1 MHRNFLP
8 IVLALALVALVPTA
22 ANAASSPPHSAGAA
36 KLNVG
41 VDVLKFS
48 ARGRQVTARG
58 LVTARL
64 TDSSGQSTTIHQTIA
79 LSAKTGGSCRV
90 LHLFL
95 DQLDLKLLG
104 LNAHLDRVT
113 LDITGNRRGGVLG
126 SLFCRLAKG
135 ASNRNE
141 TVRALNAGLRH
152 RQHALRF
159 NADISPQAK
168 SAATGPTCQVLNLIV
183 GPLNLQLL
191 GLIVDLDKVTL
202 NVNATRG
209 QGKLGDLFC
218 QLADSP

>member
-1 MHRNFLP
+1 MRRSVLL
-8 IVLALALVALVPTA
+8 IVLTSVLAALGAPA
-22 ANAASSPPHSAGAA
+22 AFAAASPPRSSGAA

-41 VDVLKFS
+41 VDVLKFT
-48 ARGRQVTARG
+48 ARGREVTAHG

-64 TDSSGQSTTIHQTIA
+64 VDSSGQSTTIHQTIA
-79 LSAKTGGSCRV
+79 LSAKTGGRCRV

-113 LDITGNRRGGVLG
+113 LDITGNRKGGVLG
-126 SLFCRLAKG
+126 SLFCRLARG
-135 ASNRNE
+135 ASNRND
-141 TVRALNAGLRH
+141 TVKALNAGLRH

-159 NADISPQAK
+159 SADISPQAK

-209 QGKLGDLFC
+209 EGKLGDLFC
-218 QLADSP
+218 QLANAP